1 MHVLTGSNFTLYRT
15 KRDLTENFREKHVTF
30 VSEGTPI
37 TFNFLKQSLP
47 DYANTKE
54 RVWHTFIIVFL
65 NKAENE
71 GKQKTSFWTMLNTVM
86 SKKIRSNVCDKRTQD
101 TLRVC
106 KTVIQNDKRKIQKSD
121 VKLSGYRLCP
131 IGLEDLGPKTYLAN
145 FNPQNK
151 NAPCKYSAQGM
162 FNLGAGLVEN
172 RKHSDKNTDWF
183 IVNHLEKSKMYGK
196 VLDCK
201 K

>member
-1 MHVLTGSNFTLYRT
+1 MCVVKGHRI
-15 KRDLTENFREKHVTF
+15 
-30 VSEGTPI
+30 P
-37 TFNFLKQSLP
+37 
-47 DYANTKE
+47 YAYAK
-54 RVWHTFIIVFL
+54 L
-65 NKAENE
+65 
-71 GKQKTSFWTMLNTVM
+71 S
-86 SKKIRSNVCDKRTQD
+86 SKNN
-101 TLRVC
+101 
-106 KTVIQNDKRKIQKSD
+106 IQKIQKYD

-131 IGLEDLGPKTYLAN
+131 ISLGDLGPKTYMAN

-162 FNLGAGLVEN
+162 FNLGAGLVKN